1 MDYITHIIHQADM
14 IASKTERDAWKYS
27 DSDSPPVV
35 AKPTNNIKEQK
46 NVDNLKSKFDEL
58 FPA

>member
-1 MDYITHIIHQADM
+1 M
-14 IASKTERDAWKYS
+14 IASKTERDAWKYN

-35 AKPTNNIKEQK
+35 AKPTNNIQEQK
-46 NVDNLKSKFDEL
+46 NVDNLKNKFDEL